1 MARNRPPNA
10 LDAFRR
16 LGSGTESAVV
26 PASGVPPRSVTPN
39 RAGFA
44 RSSPACVL
52 VASVPGLAGKD
63 RMRSDLSQERLE
75 AKNQTLDKIHKLMQS
90 WEQRI
95 TLQNRRLIDRFS
107 DFSIYI
113 LLHIRIQSEVWVCRL
128 QKELPEPKKILDP
141 VGGEQRVMANGEERS
156 VLVDN
161 IKLVNT
167 PKGVVT
173 TSIRLERV
181 NGFYRGLSHSM
192 YFSNLVPLVSGFVL
206 RNRELDIA
214 GGLLSRTHPDQLI
227 CQMVKCGAQIM
238 DNISGAG
245 NHIEGNSSERG
256 EILKA
261 VSRCRIDLFQDHLL
275 ARVPESGQL
284 DVEIFEVLLG
294 PLNLYA
300 DQYQPL
306 LRAETVI

>member
-1 MARNRPPNA
+1 
-10 LDAFRR
+10 
-16 LGSGTESAVV
+16 
-26 PASGVPPRSVTPN
+26 
-39 RAGFA
+39 
-44 RSSPACVL
+44 
-52 VASVPGLAGKD
+52 
-63 RMRSDLSQERLE
+63 MRSDLLQERLE

-95 TLQNRRLIDRFS
+95 TLQSRRLIDRFS

-113 LLHIRIQSEVWVCRL
+113 LLHLKIQSEVWVCRL
-128 QKELPEPKKILDP
+128 QKELPEPEKILDP

-181 NGFYRGLSHSM
+181 NGFYRGLSHSV
-192 YFSNLVPLVSGFVL
+192 YFSNLVPFVSGFVL

-227 CQMVKCGAQIM
+227 CQMVKRGAQIM
-238 DNISGAG
+238 DNISGAS

-284 DVEIFEVLLG
+284 DVELFEVLLG

-306 LRAETVI
+306 LRGETVI